1 MRKSEDSVVWY
12 LDFWIFTATALGRMD
27 SIPAEIQGNEEYTD
41 ENEKTTF
48 ITQGAVIAAIYV
60 VLVFVFDYWS
70 FGPIQ
75 FRVAEALTILPVFTP
90 AAVPGLFIGC
100 LIANITGGAVIWD
113 IVFGSLATLIGAVGT
128 YMLRKH
134 PWAAPLPPI
143 LANTVIVPFVLKY
156 AYGTEGMLWYFMLTV
171 GPGEVIVCG
180 VLGSLLRV
188 ALKKYRNTLFH
199 E

>member
-1 MRKSEDSVVWY
+1 MK
-12 LDFWIFTATALGRMD
+12 MK
-27 SIPAEIQGNEEYTD
+27 
-41 ENEKTTF
+41 KTTF

-128 YMLRKH
+128 YML
-134 PWAAPLPPI
+134 
-143 LANTVIVPFVLKY
+143 
-156 AYGTEGMLWYFMLTV
+156 TV
-171 GPGEVIVCG
+171 GLGEVIVCG

-188 ALKKYRNTLFH
+188 ALKKYRSTLFH

>member
-1 MRKSEDSVVWY
+1 MK
-12 LDFWIFTATALGRMD
+12 MK
-27 SIPAEIQGNEEYTD
+27 
-41 ENEKTTF
+41 KTTF

-75 FRVAEALTILPVFTP
+75 FRVAEA
-90 AAVPGLFIGC
+90 PGLFIGC

-171 GPGEVIVCG
+171 GLGEVIVCG